1 MNPTTTGGSAESR
14 ANRPR
19 RPLSGEREKILAEWA
34 ASGKAVTTVAAETG
48 WSEWT
53 LYRWRERA
61 RRGESNLAGKK
72 KGWRGGLVAVPAPV
86 TGAAVAELTTRSGV
100 VRFFAP
106 ASPTWAAQFIRE
118 LSGC

>member
-1 MNPTTTGGSAESR
+1 MNTTSATSAESQ

-19 RPLSGEREKILAEWA
+19 RPLSGEREKILADWA
-34 ASGKAVTTVAAETG
+34 ASGKPVTTVAAETG

-61 RRGESNLAGKK
+61 RRGESNLGGKK
-72 KGWRGGLVAVPAPV
+72 KGERGGMVAVPAPAS
-86 TGAAVAELTTRSGV
+86 GAAVAELTTRHGV
-100 VRFFAP
+100 VRCFAP

-118 LSGC
+118 LNRC